1 MRKSNEFLG
10 LDGFI
15 WWTGVVEDRND
26 PLQLGRCRVRCMGW
40 HDENQDKLP
49 TGDLPWAQPLQPIT
63 SAALSGIGTS
73 PTGLVEGSWVV
84 GFFMDGKKAQFP
96 IIMGSIS
103 GISGE
108 GEVLGTGF
116 RDPYERYPLEEFK
129 GKPDTPTLARGEE
142 VSNEESPAY
151 RAKVSG
157 RTKDVPIAKYA
168 KVGMIDKEGPGRDT
182 WNEPFPRYGTADA
195 SAASTYPYNHVTKT
209 EGGHIFEIDNTPEAE
224 RIHTQHGSGTFE
236 EIQPDGTKI
245 TKIVG
250 KNYEIVLDDE
260 NVFIKGGQNIT
271 VTGDARI
278 MTQGSFTHEVE
289 GDYFLNVK
297 GDYVSKIGGSRAE
310 EVTTDL
316 GVQIGGTYTFS
327 TGDDSTI
334 SFGSDVTQQI
344 VGDYDVSTVGDFA
357 VSALGTGDI
366 ILDSAK
372 DFGVISKAVSIAG
385 TEMSLNSDGK
395 LTIKSSD
402 TVRIESAAEENTIK
416 MVRSP
421 ALPGGDDRD
430 AKVEIKGTA
439 NASVNVLAGDD
450 GIDLDGHVHGGVTSG
465 SSDTG
470 ASKT

>member
-40 HDENQDKLP
+40 HDENVDKLP

-63 SAALSGIGTS
+63 SAALAGVGTS
-73 PTGLVEGSWVV
+73 ATGLLEGSWVV

-96 IIMGSIS
+96 IIMGSLA

-108 GEVLGTGF
+108 GEVIGTGF
-116 RDPYERYPLEEFK
+116 RDPEGLYPTPDFK

-142 VSNEESPAY
+142 VSSNESPAY
-151 RAKVSG
+151 QDRILNRLENVETAKGADVGSIYSRSIPKSG
-157 RTKDVPIAKYA
+157 KWSEPEPRGSKDS
-168 KVGMIDKEGPGRDT
+168 E
-182 WNEPFPRYGTADA
+182 
-195 SAASTYPYNHVTKT
+195 YPYNHVTKT
-209 EGGHIFEIDNTPEAE
+209 EGGHIFEIDNTPDAE
-224 RIHTQHGSGTFE
+224 RIHTQHGAGTFE

-344 VGDYDVSTVGDFA
+344 KGDYDISTVGDFA
-357 VSALGTGDI
+357 VSALEKGDI

-385 TEMSLNSDGK
+385 TEMALNSDGK